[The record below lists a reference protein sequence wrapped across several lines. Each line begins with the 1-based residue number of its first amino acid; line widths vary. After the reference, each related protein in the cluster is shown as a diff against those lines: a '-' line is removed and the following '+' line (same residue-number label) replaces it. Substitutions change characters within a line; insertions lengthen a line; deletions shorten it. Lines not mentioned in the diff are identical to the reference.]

1 MIDVDLLRAY
11 IYGDILKE
19 ISRQDDKW
27 GVQSHDFPTWMT
39 ILGEEYGESCQ
50 EVLNIKN
57 AENLDLIIK
66 AKNNLDEELIQVAAV
81 CFRII
86 EKIRNKNA
94 NS

>member
-1 MIDVDLLRAY
+1 MIDIDLLRAY
-11 IYGDILKE
+11 IYGDILQE
-19 ISRQDDKW
+19 IHRQDEKW
-27 GVQSHDFPTWMT
+27 GIQSHDFPTWIT
-39 ILGEEYGESCQ
+39 ILGEEFGEVCQ

-57 AENLDLIIK
+57 AENLELMIDS
-66 AKNNLDEELIQVAAV
+66 KNRLDEELIQVAAV